1 MLSGIVPIPLLLGR
15 NSFVFY
21 LVTLW
26 ILSGI
31 YVEWVEAPAFSAVAH
46 VMTWWRGGGGSGSKK
61 KKVGNESELL
71 GK

>member
-1 MLSGIVPIPLLLGR
+1 MSVRYAPPIPLLLGR
-15 NSFVFY
+15 VGRR
-21 LVTLW
+21 